1 MRLCPRII
9 EKCTKGKDGEKY
21 QELGIRKK
29 RQEGLNNENYQYI
42 N

>member
-21 QELGIRKK
+21 QDSRIRNKK
-29 RQEGLNNENYQYI
+29 QEGLNN
-42 N
+42 